1 MNHFSLHQ
9 PDSLEAAS
17 SLLTEHG
24 EGAKILAGGTELIL
38 LLKLGVAHCQHL
50 IDVKGISNL
59 DRLQFDSTAQVL
71 RIGSLVT
78 HRVLERSKEVQEHFP
93 LLADMER
100 QVANV
105 RIRNIG
111 TLAGNLCF
119 AEPHADPGALLV
131 AYQARIKARSP
142 ERERTL
148 KVSDFF
154 VDYYETAIEKNEI
167 LSEIEIPK
175 LGPNFSGT
183 YLRFCP
189 GERPMVGVALII
201 GWNGEGAED
210 VRIVLGCVGP
220 KPLRASELE
229 ESLTGK
235 PADEVLA
242 RSAEAGEKAALLCDP
257 TEDIWG
263 TVEYKR
269 QIVKT
274 LVTRG
279 LSQLCHRKAASR
291 GTPA

>member
-50 IDVKGISNL
+50 IDVKGIPNL

-131 AYQARIKARSP
+131 AYQARIKARSA

-175 LGPNFSGT
+175 LGPNFLGT

-220 KPLRASELE
+220 KPLRASEME

-279 LSQLCHRKAASR
+279 LFQLCHRKAAST